1 MSWTEFRARRQV
13 LEDVLSRVEADPTVV
28 RRLAE
33 IPGAR
38 ELFGSS
44 DEILLALQQRW
55 SGHLAALLD
64 QAVEEGTAPRDA
76 WLRLAEE
83 QPALRAALDA
93 GATVSAALRRE
104 QRTEQEMADAHM
116 TGRATKRVT
125 VG

>member
-1 MSWTEFRARRQV
+1 MSWIEFRERRQV
-13 LEDVLSRVEADPTVV
+13 LEDVLDRAETDPTVV
-28 RRLAE
+28 YRLAE

-38 ELFGSS
+38 QHFRSP
-44 DEILLALQQRW
+44 DEILLALQGRW

-64 QAVEEGTAPRDA
+64 QAVEDGTAPRDA

-93 GATVSAALRRE
+93 GAVVSAALRRE
-104 QRTEQEMADAHM
+104 QRREQGMADAYL
-116 TGRATKRVT
+116 TGRTAAAA